1 MYDLPTSIYINDREY
16 PIRNHGDYR
25 MVIDCFIALNDSE
38 LDKSHRIATSL
49 IIFYDGMDEDTD
61 LAEFFGDDLESAI
74 REMFLFMNCG
84 QPESAKPQSFSV
96 FNWKTDAQLISG
108 SVNAVA
114 GKELRAEPYVHWWTF
129 MGYYSAIGESPLA
142 TILGI
147 REKIVKGK
155 PLEKYEKEYR
165 MNNPGYFNRDYRST
179 EQISMEEEI
188 KNLWNKGN

>member
-1 MYDLPTSIYINDREY
+1 MYELPTSIYINDREY

-49 IIFYDGMDEDTD
+49 VIFYDGMDEDTD
-61 LAEFFGDDLESAI
+61 LAEFFEGDLESAI

-114 GKELRAEPYVHWWTF
+114 GRELRAEPYIHWWTF
-129 MGYYSAIGESPLA
+129 MGYYSNIGEGSFS
-142 TILGI
+142 TIVGI
-147 REKIVKGK
+147 RYKIKKGTK
-155 PLEKYEKEYR
+155 LEKYERDFKRDNPQYFHWEEKSHEDFEAEEY
-165 MNNPGYFNRDYRST
+165 
-179 EQISMEEEI
+179 I
-188 KNLWNKGN
+188 KNIWNSGG